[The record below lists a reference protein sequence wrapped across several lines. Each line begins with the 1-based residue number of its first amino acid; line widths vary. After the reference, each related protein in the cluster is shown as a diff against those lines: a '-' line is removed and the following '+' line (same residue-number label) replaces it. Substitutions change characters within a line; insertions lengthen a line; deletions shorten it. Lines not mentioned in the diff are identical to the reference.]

1 MDIELR
7 HLRAFVAVAEERS
20 FTYAAA
26 GLHITQPALSR
37 TIRQLEEALRVK
49 LIART
54 SRSFDLTREGREFHD
69 RARRI
74 LADLDE
80 AVRGA
85 RGSAV
90 FRLGFSWLLPSPW
103 AQQAAARF
111 TEVSGMV
118 VSFVRVDHPA
128 AALRRGEVDAV
139 LIRSGQPGGDIDSVR
154 LFDEPRVAACSR
166 HSPLAAYPE
175 LHWDEVPRWPL
186 VINTANGTTQAGLW
200 PDAAPP
206 RIIETTNYDE
216 WIESVAAGAGIGIV
230 PDIAE
235 HRNTHP
241 ELRFVPLVGA
251 PPVTVRLAIGEALPR
266 AIRDGFLRAA
276 RPQ

>member
-1 MDIELR
+1 MAAAACTTSSTVRCPSGGVRGPAACRVACGLIAGSPLVVSCPAGRVHFRLGTAAGPCEMPVRQLLCLGNMDIELR

-118 VSFVRVDHPA
+118 VSFV
-128 AALRRGEVDAV
+128 
-139 LIRSGQPGGDIDSVR
+139 
-154 LFDEPRVAACSR
+154 
-166 HSPLAAYPE
+166 
-175 LHWDEVPRWPL
+175 
-186 VINTANGTTQAGLW
+186 
-200 PDAAPP
+200 
-206 RIIETTNYDE
+206 
-216 WIESVAAGAGIGIV
+216 
-230 PDIAE
+230 
-235 HRNTHP
+235 
-241 ELRFVPLVGA
+241 
-251 PPVTVRLAIGEALPR
+251 
-266 AIRDGFLRAA
+266 
-276 RPQ
+276 

>member
-7 HLRAFVAVAEERS
+7 HLRAFVAVADERS

-26 GLHITQPALSR
+26 ALHITQPALSR
-37 TIRQLEEALRVK
+37 TVAQLEEALRVK
-49 LIART
+49 LITRT
-54 SRSFDLTREGREFHD
+54 SRSFDLTREGLEFHE

-74 LADLDE
+74 LAELDE
-80 AVRGA
+80 AVRNA
-85 RGSAV
+85 RGSTV

-103 AQQAAARF
+103 AQQTAVRF
-111 TEVSGMV
+111 TEETGME

-128 AALRRGEVDAV
+128 AALRRGDVDAV
-139 LIRSGQPGGDIDSVR
+139 VIRSGQPGAEIDSVR
-154 LFDEPRVAACSR
+154 LFDEPRVAACST
-166 HSPLAAYPE
+166 HSPLAERTE

-186 VINTANGTTQAGLW
+186 VINTASGTTQANLW

-216 WIESVAAGAGIGIV
+216 WLESVAAGAGIGIV

-235 HRNTHP
+235 QRHTHP
-241 ELRFVPLVGA
+241 GLRFVPLVGA
-251 PPVTVRLAIGEALPR
+251 PPVTVRLAVGDALPR
-266 AIRDGFLRAA
+266 AIRDGFLRSA